1 MKRSMS
7 VPRFHFLATLASIES
22 VFKSSSMLHCR
33 NMSKPPHLSI
43 KATGLLLHAPSVNIP
58 KSCMSEPI
66 LTSFS
71 SMHVQLSILSKE
83 ALFKAGVDY
92 IPRLILCL
100 RFLIQDHIFFFLT
113 SFSSMHTQLRI

>member
-1 MKRSMS
+1 
-7 VPRFHFLATLASIES
+7 
-22 VFKSSSMLHCR
+22 
-33 NMSKPPHLSI
+33 
-43 KATGLLLHAPSVNIP
+43 LLLHAPSVNIP
-58 KSCMSEPI
+58 ESCMSEPI

-83 ALFKAGVDY
+83 ALFKAVVDY